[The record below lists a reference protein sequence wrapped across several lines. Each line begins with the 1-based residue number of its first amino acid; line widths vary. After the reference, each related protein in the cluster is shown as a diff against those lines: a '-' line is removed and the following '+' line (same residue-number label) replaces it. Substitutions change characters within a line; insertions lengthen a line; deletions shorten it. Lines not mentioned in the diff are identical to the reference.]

1 MAAVDVAPMPAA
13 VLPTPPAALPAL
25 PANPPAAPKVIGPKT
40 KKATRPTNQLPQSLI
55 EGSRVPTKET
65 FDPKKHLNF
74 QPPEKIHTMK
84 DVGMEG
90 HGLSPIAASEPFPLF
105 TEEAVKQMRAEVFSE
120 PVLRDCQYTSDFSK
134 NMIRGM
140 GRK

>member
-1 MAAVDVAPMPAA
+1 MAAVDVAPMRAA
-13 VLPTPPAALPAL
+13 VLPMPSAAL
-25 PANPPAAPKVIGPKT
+25 PANPPAPPKVIGPKT

-55 EGSRVPTKET
+55 EDSRVPTKET

-74 QPPEKIHTMK
+74 QLPEKIHTMR

-105 TEEAVKQMRAEVFSE
+105 TEEAVKQMRVEVFSE

>member
-1 MAAVDVAPMPAA
+1 MAAVDVAPMRAA
-13 VLPTPPAALPAL
+13 VLPMPSAAL
-25 PANPPAAPKVIGPKT
+25 PANPPAPPKVIGPKT

-55 EGSRVPTKET
+55 EDSRVPTKET

-74 QPPEKIHTMK
+74 QLPEKIHTMR